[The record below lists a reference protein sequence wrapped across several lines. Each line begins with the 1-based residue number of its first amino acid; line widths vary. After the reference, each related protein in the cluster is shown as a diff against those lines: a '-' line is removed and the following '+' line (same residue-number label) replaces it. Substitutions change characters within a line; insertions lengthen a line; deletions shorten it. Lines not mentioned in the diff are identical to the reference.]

1 MHKILL
7 IAQREFL
14 TRVRKKSFILM
25 TLLSPLLIL
34 LFYGVIFYLN
44 IKNQNPDQL
53 RKVLV
58 VDDIHYFKQTIPS
71 EAAIAFDFG
80 KLNKHQFEKEL
91 VNEHYDLILNVCKD
105 KNGKAEF
112 SLYSIENVGFMLKEQ
127 IARILSEQV
136 QQKTLIENGIAP
148 ELIYNVK
155 QMHIDLK
162 SILIKDHNATANHS
176 EMGALIGF
184 ILAFVIYIFIFLYGV
199 QVMRGAIEEKSS
211 RIVEILVSSVKATD
225 LMYGKIIG
233 IAAVGMT
240 QFMIWIILGLGLMG
254 PLSGLIGQ
262 LVDTSLTGTIQDNA
276 QIQHLSQNIGMEWL
290 NEVNLPLIFV
300 LFICYF
306 IGGYLFYGAL
316 FAAVGAAVDNDTDT
330 QQFMMPITMPL
341 VFSLIYS
348 QSMIGTNP
356 DGLLTSFL
364 SMLPFTSPVIMM
376 VRIPYGVPTIELVS
390 SLLCLAAGFMLS
402 VWFASKIYR
411 VGLLSY
417 GNKLTYKSFWKMF
430 RQKE

>member
-7 IAQREFL
+7 IAKREFL
-14 TRVRKKSFILM
+14 TRVRKKSFVLM

-44 IKNQNPDQL
+44 IKNQSPEKI

-58 VDDIHYFKQTIPS
+58 VDDVHFFKQTLPT
-71 EAAIAFDFG
+71 EATIAFEFG
-80 KLNKHQFEKEL
+80 KLNKNEFEKEL
-91 VNEHYDLILNVCKD
+91 ANEQYDLILNVSND
-105 KNGKAEF
+105 INGKAEF
-112 SLYSIENVGFMLKEQ
+112 YLYSLENVGFVVKEQ
-127 IARILSEQV
+127 ISRILSEQV
-136 QQKTLIENGIAP
+136 QQKTFIENGIAP
-148 ELIYNVK
+148 ELINQVK
-155 QMHIDLK
+155 HINIDVK

-211 RIVEILVSSVKATD
+211 RIVEILVSSIKATD

-240 QFMIWIILGLGLMG
+240 QFIIWIILGLGLMG
-254 PLSGLIGQ
+254 PLSGFIGQ
-262 LVDTSLTGTIQDNA
+262 LVDTNLTGTIQDNA
-276 QIQHLSQNIGMEWL
+276 QIQHLSQNIGLEWL
-290 NEVNLPLIFV
+290 FELNLPMIFV

-306 IGGYLFYGAL
+306 VGGYLFYGAL
-316 FAAVGAAVDNDTDT
+316 FAAIGAAVDNDTDT

-356 DGLLTSFL
+356 DGLLTTIL

-376 VRIPYGVPTIELVS
+376 VRIPYGVPTIELIS
-390 SLLCLAAGFMLS
+390 SLLCLSIGFILS
-402 VWFASKIYR
+402 VWFAGKIYR

-417 GNKLTYKSFWKMF
+417 GNKITYKSFWKMF

>member
-1 MHKILL
+1 MSKIIL

-14 TRVRKKSFILM
+14 TRVRKKSFVLM

-44 IKNQNPDQL
+44 IKNQSPERIQ
-53 RKVLV
+53 KVLV
-58 VDDIHYFKQTIPS
+58 VDDVHYFKQTLPT
-71 EAAIAFDFG
+71 EATIVFEFG
-80 KLNKHQFEKEL
+80 KLNKDEFENEL
-91 VNEHYDLILNVCKD
+91 ANEQYDLILNVCND
-105 KNGKAEF
+105 KNGKLEF
-112 SLYSIENVGFMLKEQ
+112 SLYSLENVGFVLKEQ
-127 IARILSEQV
+127 ISRILSEQV
-136 QQKTLIENGIAP
+136 KQKTFIENGIAP
-148 ELIYNVK
+148 ELINRVK
-155 QMHIDLK
+155 QINIEVK

-199 QVMRGAIEEKSS
+199 QVMKGAIEEKSS
-211 RIVEILVSSVKATD
+211 RIVEILVSSIKPTD

-240 QFMIWIILGLGLMG
+240 QFIIWIVLGIGLMG
-254 PLSGLIGQ
+254 PLSGFIGH
-262 LVDTSLTGTIQDNA
+262 LVDSNMTGAIQNNV
-276 QIQHLSQNIGMEWL
+276 QVQHLSQNIGMEWL
-290 NEVNLPLIFV
+290 NELNLPLIFI

-316 FAAVGAAVDNDTDT
+316 FAAIGAAVDNDTDT

-356 DGLLTSFL
+356 DGLLTTIL

-376 VRIPYGVPTIELVS
+376 VRIPYGVPTLELFS
-390 SLLCLAAGFMLS
+390 SLLCLSVGFILS
-402 VWFASKIYR
+402 VWFAGKIYR

-417 GNKLTYKSFWKMF
+417 GNKVTYKSFWKMF